1 MTKMIV
7 KHELAISERECWM
20 ADFERKKSVRE
31 ACGISQ
37 NIDPAI
43 YFDESGELVVIH
55 EVRALT
61 IKDAIRVLD
70 HIRNN
75 AASREKANAKGGPLF
90 SE

>member
-1 MTKMIV
+1 MTKMII

-31 ACGISQ
+31 AYGISQ
-37 NIDPAI
+37 DIDPAV

-55 EVRALT
+55 DVRALT
-61 IKDAIRVLD
+61 IKDAIRILD

-75 AASREKANAKGGPLF
+75 ATSREKAKCKGGPQF